1 MIRWSRSWPD
11 QWEGL
16 PVDVLPSSTGEYIP
30 PPPSQEQ
37 LTIMHLQD
45 REVER
50 YRRKFNMSRRRFVR
64 TSMAMSIGFWAIDA
78 VMPGKWGNYASAASN
93 GWSSTM
99 DACDLAYAGGQGL
112 ETVANLPGEFIFD
125 IQSHHVEPDAAWR
138 VTNPGIEAF
147 FAAIWPQSSAALGN
161 HPGLRSDGSIKGGG
175 AGEIDPIQNLSR
187 FHYMKELFLDSAT
200 TMCVLSCVP
209 TSPDMNNPLPL
220 AQSAMTVH
228 TVNDMAKSQRAILHA
243 FVMPNHGSA
252 GMTQDQIMDPVTNA
266 TSINGPKPLYFDE
279 EMELMWKRAESYGD
293 ILGGWKTYCAWGDVP
308 YASGWW
314 LDSDVGMEFLQNVAA
329 VSQKYPNINPL
340 VATHK
345 GFALPGFDQRGASPR
360 DVGPAA
366 KANPGVKFMI
376 YHSGYDVFKYGSLP
390 AGGAK
395 EQPYAGDANSNS
407 TSRTVD
413 GFIKS
418 LRENNYDATKFV
430 EPGKSFGNVPN
441 VWAELG
447 SVWQSQMSNPDGAA
461 NLLGKLIQYVGPKR
475 IAWGTDS
482 LWYGSPQPQIV
493 ALRKLQFT
501 DQAKQFYN
509 LPYGLDG
516 WREDPTQLP
525 PSTDPY
531 DTIRNGI
538 FGRNAAEAYNID
550 YTAQRAR
557 VPCEPV
563 NGLRNGDSVDGGYI
577 QKVGD
582 TPWFEEVPMASN
594 KVNGPRTRR
603 EALKELM
610 SGEWAP

>member
-16 PVDVLPSSTGEYIP
+16 PVDVLPSSNGEYIP

-37 LTIMHLQD
+37 LLIMHLQD

-64 TSMAMSIGFWAIDA
+64 TSMAMAIGFWAIDA
-78 VMPGKWGNYASAASN
+78 VMPGKWGNYASAAS

-125 IQSHHVEPDAAWR
+125 IQSHHVEPNAPWR

-161 HPGLRSDGSIKGGG
+161 QPGLRSDGSIKGGG

-187 FHYMKELFLDSAT
+187 FHYMKELYLDSAT
-200 TMCVLSCVP
+200 TMTVLSCVP

-220 AQSAMTVH
+220 AQAAMTVH
-228 TVNDMAKSQRAILHA
+228 TANDMAKSQKAVLHA

-266 TSINGPKPLYFDE
+266 TAINGPKPLYFDE
-279 EMELMWKRAESYGD
+279 EMQNMWQRAEDYGD
-293 ILGGWKTYCAWGDVP
+293 ILRGWKTYCAWGDVP

-314 LDSDVGMEFLQNVAA
+314 LDSDVGMEFLQNVVA
-329 VSQKYPNINPL
+329 VSNKYPNIPPV

-366 KANPGVKFMI
+366 KANPGVRFMI

-390 AGGAK
+390 VGGAK
-395 EQPYAGDANSNS
+395 EKPYAGDANVNS

-418 LRENNYDATKFV
+418 LRENNYDASKFIDA
-430 EPGKSFGNVPN
+430 GKAFGNVPN

-461 NLLGKLIQYVGPKR
+461 NLLGKLITYVGPKR